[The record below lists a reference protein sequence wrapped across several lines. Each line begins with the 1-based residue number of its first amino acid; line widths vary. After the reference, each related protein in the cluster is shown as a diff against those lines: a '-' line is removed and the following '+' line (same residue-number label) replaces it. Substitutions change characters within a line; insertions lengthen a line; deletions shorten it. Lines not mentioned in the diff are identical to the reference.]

1 MSRFA
6 YIRSALCVQ
15 GRQVS
20 TAGPSK
26 NPVVAKFQ
34 TSVENI
40 FVAPIRCPTK
50 KQEARQ
56 QLRNV
61 GQGFQDAIGSL
72 RRAVGGAVNGVTG
85 SVGNALAS
93 LQRTAGGRA

>member
-1 MSRFA
+1 MRVVNSL
-6 YIRSALCVQ
+6 LCVQ
-15 GRQVS
+15 GREVGTSAASQ
-20 TAGPSK
+20 

-34 TSVENI
+34 STVENI

-61 GQGFQDAIGSL
+61 GRGFQNAIGNVGN
-72 RRAVGGAVNGVTG
+72 AVGGAVNGVTG